1 MGLLRIRGVK
11 MCNYLQ
17 EYKERKQTVVDYI
30 NSTIDIVIKQ
40 GENESADNLKKLAD
54 NVEKGLFSIVLV
66 GEFSAGK
73 STFLNALMGMRI
85 LPSFTSETTAT
96 VNFLRH
102 STEAPNGEAGIVY
115 YNDGHQEVLKELTLD
130 SVANVVSTKSNMGKD
145 GVALSVDHVDLFLE
159 SEYLADGIML
169 VDSPGLNGI
178 AANHLEI
185 TRRQIEK
192 SHAAIFMFSADHPG
206 SKSDFEHLEE
216 LRSKSKNIFF
226 VLNKINVINP
236 SENVTV
242 ESVINDL
249 KDSYH
254 KKFPEENEIPEI
266 WPVAANAAL
275 AARDKNYK
283 YQNGEVVTTEARRS
297 ELEKISR
304 MKAFEK
310 RLMEYLTTGERTR
323 DQLLEPVNKS
333 IELLKCLK
341 DTLDD
346 EKQGL
351 SNKEIAEDFLKEKEA
366 VEKQKKELECNK
378 ESMLEPIHGEIVASI
393 SRMKNAIGSNIE
405 RIQENIRDEI
415 KPLDD
420 PEELLNF
427 ADDLEDSLNRK
438 YRHLIRNIQDDV
450 YSEIFDIAQN
460 KCYDY
465 LSDLDQKFN
474 AIHDVS
480 LNINLNKRFEF
491 KEINISANIIQSFN
505 NQIEELEAEIAK
517 INNGAEDLQQQM
529 SATSRKESL
538 IEELKSRKKELQERR
553 NYIIDNFPIP
563 PKEISYGT
571 EEYYRDR
578 KGKLGKF
585 AQWFC
590 GQKKD
595 TKTVKHVYSEAHDDA
610 IKERDGKVEIINSEL
625 EEVNRELAKIN
636 DPELD
641 SSYFRSLLERNDKQ
655 KEALFEKI
663 KDLNEKIQD
672 NINANSKKERR
683 SLKTQ
688 IKKYVEER
696 SDDLENSLKKVLDG
710 QKNEYLEAV
719 KEIVAISVDNELTKC
734 EERLAHIVNVINTN
748 GKDRDNRLKEI
759 ETSLE
764 EIGKLMEAGIDL
776 KTELQSSLQGY
787 IRQSSIIG
795 GKY

>member
-17 EYKERKQTVVDYI
+17 EYKERKQIVVDYI

-40 GENESADNLKKLAD
+40 GGIESADNLKKLAD

-130 SVANVVSTKSNMGKD
+130 SVANVVSTKSNMGKE
-145 GVALSVDHVDLFLE
+145 GVARSVDHVDLFLE

-275 AARDKNYK
+275 AARDKNYQ

-297 ELEKISR
+297 ELEEISR

-333 IELLKCLK
+333 IESLKRLK

-346 EKQGL
+346 EKQVL

-366 VEKQKKELECNK
+366 VEKQKKELERNK
-378 ESMLEPIHGEIVASI
+378 KSILEPIRGEIVASI
-393 SRMKNAIGSNIE
+393 SLMKNAIGSNIE
-405 RIQENIRDEI
+405 RIQENISDEI
-415 KPLDD
+415 KLLDD
-420 PEELLNF
+420 PEELRNF
-427 ADDLEDSLNRK
+427 ADDLEDSLDRK

-450 YSEIFDIAQN
+450 YSEILDIAQN

-474 AIHDVS
+474 AIHDIS
-480 LNINLNKRFEF
+480 LDINLNKRFEF
-491 KEINISANIIQSFN
+491 KKINISANIQNFN
-505 NQIEELEAEIAK
+505 NQIEELETEIAK
-517 INNGAEDLQQQM
+517 INNKAEDLQQQM
-529 SATSRKESL
+529 SSTSRKESL
-538 IEELKSRKKELQERR
+538 IEELKSRKKEMQERR

-563 PKEISYGT
+563 SKEISYGT

-578 KGKLGKF
+578 KGVLGVI
-585 AQWFC
+585 AQIFC

-610 IKERDGKVEIINSEL
+610 IKERDDKVEIINSDL
-625 EEVNRELAKIN
+625 EKISRELAKIN

-655 KEALFEKI
+655 KDALFEKI

-672 NINANSKKERR
+672 NINANSKKEYR

-696 SDDLENSLKKVLDG
+696 SDNLENLLKEVLDR
-710 QKNEYLEAV
+710 QKNEYLETV
-719 KEIVAISVDNELTKC
+719 KEIVAISIDNELAEC

-759 ETSLE
+759 EISLE
-764 EIGKLMEAGIDL
+764 EIGKLMEEGIDL

>member
-1 MGLLRIRGVK
+1 MKLLKIRGVK
-11 MCNYLQ
+11 MYNYLQ
-17 EYKERKQTVVDYI
+17 DYNKRKRIVVDYI
-30 NSTIDIVIKQ
+30 NRTIDVLSKQ
-40 GENESADNLKKLAD
+40 GKSESADNLKKLAD

-130 SVANVVSTKSNMGKD
+130 SVANVVSTKSNMGKE

-159 SEYLADGIML
+159 SEYLKNGIML

-275 AARDKNYK
+275 AARDKNYQ
-283 YQNGEVVTTEARRS
+283 YQNGEVVTTKARRS
-297 ELEKISR
+297 ELEEISR
-304 MKAFEK
+304 MKAFED

-323 DQLLEPVNKS
+323 DQLLEPVNRS
-333 IELLKCLK
+333 IESLKRLK
-341 DTLDD
+341 DNLDD
-346 EKQGL
+346 EKQVI

-366 VEKQKKELECNK
+366 IEKQRKELERNK
-378 ESMLEPIHGEIVASI
+378 KNILEPIRGEIVASI
-393 SRMKNAIGSNIE
+393 SRMKNAIGTNIE
-405 RIQENIRDEI
+405 RIQENISDEI
-415 KPLDD
+415 KLLDD
-420 PEELLNF
+420 PEELRNF
-427 ADDLEDSLNRK
+427 ADDLEYSLDRK

-450 YSEIFDIAQN
+450 YSEVLDIAQN
-460 KCYDY
+460 RCYDY

-474 AIHDVS
+474 AIHDAS
-480 LNINLNKRFEF
+480 LNFYPNKRFEI
-491 KEINISANIIQSFN
+491 KEINISANIQSLN

-517 INNGAEDLQQQM
+517 INNGAEDLQQQI
-529 SATSRKESL
+529 SATSRKESS
-538 IEELKSRKKELQERR
+538 IEELKSRKRELQERR

-563 PKEISYGT
+563 LKEISYGT

-578 KGKLGKF
+578 QGLLGKA
-585 AQWFC
+585 AQYIC

-595 TKTVKHVYSEAHDDA
+595 TKRVKHVCSEAHDDA
-610 IKERDGKVEIINSEL
+610 IKERDSKVEIINSEL
-625 EEVNRELAKIN
+625 EEISRELAKYN
-636 DPELD
+636 LPELD
-641 SSYFRSLLERNDKQ
+641 SSYFRSLLERKDKQ
-655 KEALFEKI
+655 KDDLFEKI

-672 NINANSKKERR
+672 NINASSKKECRL
-683 SLKTQ
+683 LKKQ

-696 SDDLENSLKKVLDG
+696 SDDLEIFLKKVLDG

-719 KEIVAISVDNELTKC
+719 KEIVAITIDNELTEC
-734 EERLAHIVNVINTN
+734 NERIAHIVNVIHTK

-764 EIGKLMEAGIDL
+764 EIDQLMEAGIDL

>member
-1 MGLLRIRGVK
+1 MELLRIRGVK

-130 SVANVVSTKSNMGKD
+130 SVANVVSTKSNMGKE

-275 AARDKNYK
+275 AARDKNYQ

-297 ELEKISR
+297 ELEEISR

-333 IELLKCLK
+333 IESLKRLM

-346 EKQGL
+346 EKQVL

-366 VEKQKKELECNK
+366 VEKQQKELERNK
-378 ESMLEPIHGEIVASI
+378 KSILEPIRGEIFASI

-405 RIQENIRDEI
+405 RIQENIIDEI
-415 KPLDD
+415 KLLDD
-420 PEELLNF
+420 PEELRNF
-427 ADDLEDSLNRK
+427 ADDLEDSLDRK

-450 YSEIFDIAQN
+450 YSEILDIAQN

-480 LNINLNKRFEF
+480 LDINLNKRFEF
-491 KEINISANIIQSFN
+491 KKINISDNIQSFN
-505 NQIEELEAEIAK
+505 NQIEELETEIAK
-517 INNGAEDLQQQM
+517 INNKAEDLQQQM
-529 SATSRKESL
+529 SSTSRKESL

-578 KGKLGKF
+578 KGALGVF
-585 AQWFC
+585 AQLFC

-595 TKTVKHVYSEAHDDA
+595 TKTVKHVYSEAHDYA

-625 EEVNRELAKIN
+625 EEVNRELAKFNI
-636 DPELD
+636 PELD

-655 KEALFEKI
+655 KDALFEKI

-672 NINANSKKERR
+672 NINANSKKECR

-696 SDDLENSLKKVLDG
+696 SDDLENLLKKVLDG
-710 QKNEYLEAV
+710 QKNEYLKAV
-719 KEIVAISVDNELTKC
+719 KEIVAITIDNELTDCK
-734 EERLAHIVNVINTN
+734 ERLAHIVNVINTN

>member
-1 MGLLRIRGVK
+1 

-130 SVANVVSTKSNMGKD
+130 SVANVVSTKSNMGKE

-275 AARDKNYK
+275 AARDKNYQ

-297 ELEKISR
+297 ELEEISR

-333 IELLKCLK
+333 IESLKRLM

-346 EKQGL
+346 EKQVL

-366 VEKQKKELECNK
+366 VEKQKKELERNK
-378 ESMLEPIHGEIVASI
+378 KSILEPIRGEIFASI

-405 RIQENIRDEI
+405 RIQENIIDEI
-415 KPLDD
+415 KLLDD
-420 PEELLNF
+420 SEELRNF
-427 ADDLEDSLNRK
+427 ADDLEDSLDRK

-450 YSEIFDIAQN
+450 YSEILDIAQN

-480 LNINLNKRFEF
+480 LDINLNKRFEF
-491 KEINISANIIQSFN
+491 KKINISDNIQSFN
-505 NQIEELEAEIAK
+505 NQIEELETEIAK
-517 INNGAEDLQQQM
+517 INNKAEDLQQQM
-529 SATSRKESL
+529 SSTSRKESL

-578 KGKLGKF
+578 KGALGVF
-585 AQWFC
+585 AQLFC

-595 TKTVKHVYSEAHDDA
+595 TKTVKHVYSEAHDYA

-625 EEVNRELAKIN
+625 EEVNRELAKFNI
-636 DPELD
+636 PELD

-655 KEALFEKI
+655 KDALFEKI

-672 NINANSKKERR
+672 NINANSKKECR

-696 SDDLENSLKKVLDG
+696 SDNLENLLKKVLDG

-719 KEIVAISVDNELTKC
+719 KEIVAITIDNELTDCK
-734 EERLAHIVNVINTN
+734 ERLAHIVNVINTN

>member
-1 MGLLRIRGVK
+1 

-130 SVANVVSTKSNMGKD
+130 SVANVVSTKSNMGKE
-145 GVALSVDHVDLFLE
+145 GVALSVDHVDLFLK

-275 AARDKNYK
+275 AARDKNYQ

-297 ELEKISR
+297 ELEEISR

-333 IELLKCLK
+333 IESLKRLM

-346 EKQGL
+346 EKQVL

-366 VEKQKKELECNK
+366 VEKQQKELERNK
-378 ESMLEPIHGEIVASI
+378 KSILEPIRGEIFASI

-405 RIQENIRDEI
+405 RIQENIIDEI
-415 KPLDD
+415 KLLDD
-420 PEELLNF
+420 PEELRNF
-427 ADDLEDSLNRK
+427 ADDLEDSLDRK

-450 YSEIFDIAQN
+450 YSEILDIAQN

-480 LNINLNKRFEF
+480 LDINLNKRFEF
-491 KEINISANIIQSFN
+491 KKINISDNIQSFN
-505 NQIEELEAEIAK
+505 NQIEELETEIAK
-517 INNGAEDLQQQM
+517 INNKAEDLQQQM
-529 SATSRKESL
+529 SSTSRKESL

-578 KGKLGKF
+578 KGALGVF
-585 AQWFC
+585 AQLFC

-595 TKTVKHVYSEAHDDA
+595 TKTVKHVYSEAHDYA

-625 EEVNRELAKIN
+625 EEVNRELAKFNI
-636 DPELD
+636 PELD

-655 KEALFEKI
+655 KDALFEKI

-672 NINANSKKERR
+672 NINANSKKECR

-696 SDDLENSLKKVLDG
+696 SDDLENLLKKVLDG

-719 KEIVAISVDNELTKC
+719 KEIVAITIDNELTDCK
-734 EERLAHIVNVINTN
+734 ERLAHIVNVINTN
-748 GKDRDNRLKEI
+748 GKDRDNILKEI

>member
-1 MGLLRIRGVK
+1 MELLRIRGVK

-130 SVANVVSTKSNMGKD
+130 SVANVVSTKSNMGKE

-275 AARDKNYK
+275 AARDKNYQ

-297 ELEKISR
+297 ELEEISR

-333 IELLKCLK
+333 IESLKRLM

-346 EKQGL
+346 EKQVL

-366 VEKQKKELECNK
+366 VEKQQKELERNK
-378 ESMLEPIHGEIVASI
+378 KSILEPIRGEIFASI

-405 RIQENIRDEI
+405 RIQENIIDEI
-415 KPLDD
+415 KLLDD
-420 PEELLNF
+420 PEELRNF
-427 ADDLEDSLNRK
+427 ADDLEDSLDRK

-450 YSEIFDIAQN
+450 YSEILDIAQN

-480 LNINLNKRFEF
+480 LDINLNKRFEF
-491 KEINISANIIQSFN
+491 KKINISDNIQSFN
-505 NQIEELEAEIAK
+505 NQIEELETEIAK
-517 INNGAEDLQQQM
+517 INNKAEDLQQQM
-529 SATSRKESL
+529 SSTSRKESL

-578 KGKLGKF
+578 KGALGVF
-585 AQWFC
+585 AQLFC

-595 TKTVKHVYSEAHDDA
+595 TKTVKHVYSEAHDYA

-625 EEVNRELAKIN
+625 EEVNRELAKFNI
-636 DPELD
+636 PELD

-655 KEALFEKI
+655 KDALFEKI

-672 NINANSKKERR
+672 NINANSKKECR

-696 SDDLENSLKKVLDG
+696 SDDLENLLKKVLDG

-719 KEIVAISVDNELTKC
+719 KEIVAITIDNELTDCK
-734 EERLAHIVNVINTN
+734 ERLAHIVNVINTN

>member
-30 NSTIDIVIKQ
+30 NRTIDVLIKQ
-40 GENESADNLKKLAD
+40 GKSESADNLKKLVD
-54 NVEKGLFSIVLV
+54 NVKKGLFSIVLV

-130 SVANVVSTKSNMGKD
+130 SVANVVSTKSNMGKE

-159 SEYLADGIML
+159 SEYLKNGIML

-275 AARDKNYK
+275 AARDKNYQ
-283 YQNGEVVTTEARRS
+283 YQNGEVVTTKARRS
-297 ELEKISR
+297 ELEEISR
-304 MKAFEK
+304 MKAFED

-333 IELLKCLK
+333 IESLKRLK

-366 VEKQKKELECNK
+366 VEKQQKELKRNK
-378 ESMLEPIHGEIVASI
+378 KSILEPIRGEIVASI

-405 RIQENIRDEI
+405 RIQENISDEI
-415 KPLDD
+415 KLLDD
-420 PEELLNF
+420 PEELCNF
-427 ADDLEDSLNRK
+427 ADDLEDILDRK

-450 YSEIFDIAQN
+450 YSEILEIAQN

-465 LSDLDQKFN
+465 LFDLDQKFN
-474 AIHDVS
+474 AIHDAS
-480 LNINLNKRFEF
+480 LDINLNKRFEI
-491 KEINISANIIQSFN
+491 KEINISANIQSFN

-517 INNGAEDLQQQM
+517 INNGTEDLQQKI

-538 IEELKSRKKELQERR
+538 IEDLKSRKRELQERR

-578 KGKLGKF
+578 KGVFGVIVKV
-585 AQWFC
+585 FC
-590 GQKKD
+590 GKKKD
-595 TKTVKHVYSEAHDDA
+595 TQTVKRVYSEAHDNA
-610 IKERDGKVEIINSEL
+610 IEERDGKIEIINREL
-625 EEVNRELAKIN
+625 EEINIELTKIN
-636 DPELD
+636 NPELD

-655 KEALFEKI
+655 KDALFEKI
-663 KDLNEKIQD
+663 QDLNEKIQD
-672 NINANSKKERR
+672 NINASSKKECRL
-683 SLKTQ
+683 LKKQ

-696 SDDLENSLKKVLDG
+696 SDDLENLLKKVLDG
-710 QKNEYLEAV
+710 QKNKYLEAV
-719 KEIVAISVDNELTKC
+719 KEIVARSIDNELTEC
-734 EERLAHIVNVINTN
+734 EERLAHIVNVIHTN

-776 KTELQSSLQGY
+776 KTELQSNLQGY

>member
-1 MGLLRIRGVK
+1 

-130 SVANVVSTKSNMGKD
+130 SVANVVSTKSNMGKE
-145 GVALSVDHVDLFLE
+145 GVALSVDHVDLFLK

-275 AARDKNYK
+275 AARDKNYQ

-297 ELEKISR
+297 ELEEISR

-333 IELLKCLK
+333 IESLKRLM

-346 EKQGL
+346 EKQVL

-366 VEKQKKELECNK
+366 VEKQQKELERNK
-378 ESMLEPIHGEIVASI
+378 KSILEPIRGEIFASI

-405 RIQENIRDEI
+405 RIQENIIDEI
-415 KPLDD
+415 KLLDD
-420 PEELLNF
+420 PEELRNF
-427 ADDLEDSLNRK
+427 ADDLEDSLDRK

-450 YSEIFDIAQN
+450 YSEILDIAQN

-480 LNINLNKRFEF
+480 LDINLNKRFEF
-491 KEINISANIIQSFN
+491 KKINISDNIQSFN
-505 NQIEELEAEIAK
+505 NQIEELETEIAK
-517 INNGAEDLQQQM
+517 INNKAEDLQQQM
-529 SATSRKESL
+529 SSTSRKESL

-578 KGKLGKF
+578 KGALGVF
-585 AQWFC
+585 AQLFC

-595 TKTVKHVYSEAHDDA
+595 TKTVTHVYSEAHDYA

-625 EEVNRELAKIN
+625 EEVNRELAKFNI
-636 DPELD
+636 PELD

-655 KEALFEKI
+655 KDALFEKI

-672 NINANSKKERR
+672 NINANSKKECR

-696 SDDLENSLKKVLDG
+696 SDDLENLLKKVLDG

-719 KEIVAISVDNELTKC
+719 KEIVAITIDNELTDCK
-734 EERLAHIVNVINTN
+734 ERLAHIVNVINTN

>member
-1 MGLLRIRGVK
+1 

-130 SVANVVSTKSNMGKD
+130 SVANVVSTKSNMGKE

-275 AARDKNYK
+275 AARDKNYQ

-297 ELEKISR
+297 ELEEISR

-333 IELLKCLK
+333 IESLKRLM

-346 EKQGL
+346 EKQVL

-366 VEKQKKELECNK
+366 VEKQQKELERNK
-378 ESMLEPIHGEIVASI
+378 KSILEPIRGEIFASI

-405 RIQENIRDEI
+405 KIQENIIDEI
-415 KPLDD
+415 KLLDD
-420 PEELLNF
+420 PEELRNF
-427 ADDLEDSLNRK
+427 ADDLEDSLDRK

-450 YSEIFDIAQN
+450 YSEILDIAQN

-465 LSDLDQKFN
+465 LSDLDQEFN

-480 LNINLNKRFEF
+480 LDINLNKRFEF
-491 KEINISANIIQSFN
+491 KKINISDNIQSFN
-505 NQIEELEAEIAK
+505 NQIEELETEIAK
-517 INNGAEDLQQQM
+517 INNKAEDLQQQM
-529 SATSRKESL
+529 SSTSRKESL

-578 KGKLGKF
+578 KGALGVF
-585 AQWFC
+585 AQLFC

-595 TKTVKHVYSEAHDDA
+595 TKTVKHVYSEAHDYA

-625 EEVNRELAKIN
+625 EEVNRELAKFNI
-636 DPELD
+636 PELD

-655 KEALFEKI
+655 KDALFEKI

-672 NINANSKKERR
+672 NINANSKKECR

-696 SDDLENSLKKVLDG
+696 SDDLENLLKKVLDG

-719 KEIVAISVDNELTKC
+719 KEIVAITIDNELTDCK
-734 EERLAHIVNVINTN
+734 ERLAHIVNVINTN

>member
-1 MGLLRIRGVK
+1 MELLRIRGVK

-130 SVANVVSTKSNMGKD
+130 SVANVVSTKSNMGKE

-275 AARDKNYK
+275 AARDKNYQ

-297 ELEKISR
+297 ELEEISR

-333 IELLKCLK
+333 IESLKRLM

-346 EKQGL
+346 EKQVL

-366 VEKQKKELECNK
+366 VEKQQKELERNK
-378 ESMLEPIHGEIVASI
+378 KSILEPIRGEIFASI

-405 RIQENIRDEI
+405 RIQENIIDEI
-415 KPLDD
+415 KLLDD
-420 PEELLNF
+420 PEELRNF
-427 ADDLEDSLNRK
+427 ADDLEDSLDRK

-450 YSEIFDIAQN
+450 YSEILDIAQN

-465 LSDLDQKFN
+465 LSDLDQEFN

-480 LNINLNKRFEF
+480 LDINLNKRFEF
-491 KEINISANIIQSFN
+491 KKINISDNIQSFN
-505 NQIEELEAEIAK
+505 NQIEELETEIAK
-517 INNGAEDLQQQM
+517 INNKAEDLQQQM
-529 SATSRKESL
+529 SSTSRKESL

-563 PKEISYGT
+563 PKEISYGR

-578 KGKLGKF
+578 KGALGVF
-585 AQWFC
+585 AQLFC

-595 TKTVKHVYSEAHDDA
+595 TKTVKHVYSEAHDYA

-625 EEVNRELAKIN
+625 EEVNRELAKFNI
-636 DPELD
+636 PELD

-655 KEALFEKI
+655 KDALFEKI

-672 NINANSKKERR
+672 NINANSKKECR

-696 SDDLENSLKKVLDG
+696 SDDLENLLKKVLDG

-719 KEIVAISVDNELTKC
+719 KEIVAITIDNELTDCK
-734 EERLAHIVNVINTN
+734 ERLAHIVNVINTN

>member
-1 MGLLRIRGVK
+1 MKLLKIRGVK
-11 MCNYLQ
+11 MYNYLQ
-17 EYKERKQTVVDYI
+17 DYNKRKQIVVDYI
-30 NSTIDIVIKQ
+30 NRTIDVLIKQ
-40 GENESADNLKKLAD
+40 GKSESADNLKKLVD

-130 SVANVVSTKSNMGKD
+130 SVSNVVSTKSNMGKE

-159 SEYLADGIML
+159 SEYLKNGIML

-275 AARDKNYK
+275 AARDKNYQ

-297 ELEKISR
+297 ELEEISR
-304 MKAFEK
+304 MKAFED

-333 IELLKCLK
+333 IESLKRLK
-341 DTLDD
+341 DNLDD

-366 VEKQKKELECNK
+366 VEKQKKELERNK
-378 ESMLEPIHGEIVASI
+378 KSILEPIRGEIVASI

-405 RIQENIRDEI
+405 RIQKNISDEI
-415 KPLDD
+415 KLLDD

-427 ADDLEDSLNRK
+427 ADDLEDSLDRK

-450 YSEIFDIAQN
+450 YSEILDIAQN

-474 AIHDVS
+474 AIHDTS
-480 LNINLNKRFEF
+480 LDISLKKRFEI
-491 KEINISANIIQSFN
+491 KEINISANIQTFN

-517 INNGAEDLQQQM
+517 INNGTEDLQQII
-529 SATSRKESL
+529 SATSRKESS
-538 IEELKSRKKELQERR
+538 IEELKSRKRELQERR

-563 PKEISYGT
+563 LKEISYGT

-578 KGKLGKF
+578 QGWLGEF
-585 AQWFC
+585 TQWVC

-595 TKTVKHVYSEAHDDA
+595 TKRVKHVCSEAHDDA
-610 IKERDGKVEIINSEL
+610 IKERDSKVEIINSEL
-625 EEVNRELAKIN
+625 EEINIELAKIN

-655 KEALFEKI
+655 KDDLFEKI

-672 NINANSKKERR
+672 NINSSSKKECRL
-683 SLKTQ
+683 LKKQ

-696 SDDLENSLKKVLDG
+696 SDDLENLLKKVLDG
-710 QKNEYLEAV
+710 QKNKYLEAV
-719 KEIVAISVDNELTKC
+719 KEITAITIDNELTEC
-734 EERLAHIVNVINTN
+734 EERLAHIVNVIHTN

>member
-1 MGLLRIRGVK
+1 

-130 SVANVVSTKSNMGKD
+130 SVANVVSTKSNMGKE

-275 AARDKNYK
+275 AARDKNYQ
-283 YQNGEVVTTEARRS
+283 YQNDEVVTTEARRS
-297 ELEKISR
+297 ELEEISR

-333 IELLKCLK
+333 IESLKRLM

-346 EKQGL
+346 EKQVL

-366 VEKQKKELECNK
+366 VEKQQKELERNK
-378 ESMLEPIHGEIVASI
+378 KSILEPIRGEIFASI

-405 RIQENIRDEI
+405 RIQENIIDEI
-415 KPLDD
+415 KLLDD
-420 PEELLNF
+420 PEELRNF
-427 ADDLEDSLNRK
+427 ADDLEDSLDRK

-450 YSEIFDIAQN
+450 YSEILDIAQN

-480 LNINLNKRFEF
+480 LDINLNKRFEF
-491 KEINISANIIQSFN
+491 KKINISDNIQSFN
-505 NQIEELEAEIAK
+505 NQIEELETEIAK
-517 INNGAEDLQQQM
+517 INNKAEDLQQQM
-529 SATSRKESL
+529 SSTSRKESL

-578 KGKLGKF
+578 KGALGVF
-585 AQWFC
+585 AQLFC

-595 TKTVKHVYSEAHDDA
+595 TKTVKHVYSEAHDYA
-610 IKERDGKVEIINSEL
+610 IKERYGKVEIINSEL
-625 EEVNRELAKIN
+625 EEVNRELAKFNI
-636 DPELD
+636 PELD

-655 KEALFEKI
+655 KDALFEKI

-672 NINANSKKERR
+672 NINANSKKECR

-696 SDDLENSLKKVLDG
+696 SDDLENLLKKVLDG

-719 KEIVAISVDNELTKC
+719 KEIVAITIDNELTDCK
-734 EERLAHIVNVINTN
+734 ERLAHIVNVINTN

>member
-1 MGLLRIRGVK
+1 MY
-11 MCNYLQ
+11 NYLQ
-17 EYKERKQTVVDYI
+17 DYNKRKQIVVDYI
-30 NSTIDIVIKQ
+30 NRTIDVLIKQ
-40 GENESADNLKKLAD
+40 GKSESADNLKKLVD

-130 SVANVVSTKSNMGKD
+130 SVSNVVSTKSNMGKE

-159 SEYLADGIML
+159 SEYLKNGIML

-275 AARDKNYK
+275 AARDKNYQ

-297 ELEKISR
+297 ELEEISR
-304 MKAFEK
+304 MKAFED

-333 IELLKCLK
+333 IESLKRLK
-341 DTLDD
+341 DNLDD

-366 VEKQKKELECNK
+366 VEKQKKELERNK
-378 ESMLEPIHGEIVASI
+378 KSILEPIRGEIVASI

-405 RIQENIRDEI
+405 RIQKNISDEI
-415 KPLDD
+415 KLLDD

-427 ADDLEDSLNRK
+427 ADDLEDSLDRK

-450 YSEIFDIAQN
+450 YSEILDIAQN

-474 AIHDVS
+474 AIHDTS
-480 LNINLNKRFEF
+480 LDISLKKRFEI
-491 KEINISANIIQSFN
+491 KEINISANIQTFN

-517 INNGAEDLQQQM
+517 INNGTEDLQQII
-529 SATSRKESL
+529 SATSRKESS
-538 IEELKSRKKELQERR
+538 IEELKSRKRELQERR

-563 PKEISYGT
+563 LKEISYGT

-578 KGKLGKF
+578 QGWLGEF
-585 AQWFC
+585 TQWVC

-595 TKTVKHVYSEAHDDA
+595 TKRVKHVCSEAHDDA
-610 IKERDGKVEIINSEL
+610 IKERDSKVEIINSEL
-625 EEVNRELAKIN
+625 EEINIELAKIN

-655 KEALFEKI
+655 KDDLFEKI

-672 NINANSKKERR
+672 NINSSSKKECRL
-683 SLKTQ
+683 LKKQ

-696 SDDLENSLKKVLDG
+696 SDDLENLLKKVLDG
-710 QKNEYLEAV
+710 QKNKYLEAV
-719 KEIVAISVDNELTKC
+719 KEITAITIDNELTEC
-734 EERLAHIVNVINTN
+734 EERLAHIVNVIHTN